1 MPTSTQ
7 TAFTNPQTLAAGDR
21 ILWADDYHTLR
32 TNQVYLD
39 SNTTQGISPAT
50 STAATVTGNLVFSTQ
65 NMTITNSGVNFTF
78 TVLAG
83 AGGIASLANTTT
95 GSTITGSA
103 IIQNGAFVATTISGG
118 NTFNLTN
125 TGIHSVANTTS
136 GSTLTGSVIFQPG
149 AGVGITISGQ
159 SFNFTG
165 TIIASLANTA
175 TGSTVTGSV
184 ILQSGANVAITISG
198 STFNFTSTAAG
209 GVAST
214 APAFNAYLTAD
225 QSLASSTDVK
235 LSLTTENFDI
245 GGMYGAASAA
255 ANPPTTGIYLFG
267 GAVSTFTNTLTSLR
281 LYRNASLYANLQVDN
296 QKDPGNGG
304 ANGSVIVEVTAT
316 TDYYEL
322 YAQVN
327 TVAVAISG
335 EETTYFYGYRIG
347 DRS

>member
-1 MPTSTQ
+1 MSHNTQ
-7 TAFTNPQTLAAGDR
+7 TSFSNPLTLASAER
-21 ILWADDYHTLR
+21 LLAHDYEVLR

-50 STAATVTGNLVFSTQ
+50 STAATVSGNLVFSTGGPF
-65 NMTITNSGVNFTF
+65 TITSVANVFTF
-78 TVLAG
+78 TVALG
-83 AGGIASLANTTT
+83 AGGISSLANTTAGST
-95 GSTITGSA
+95 ISTSVILQNGSFVASSLNSQTFHLTNTGIQSVANTSSGSTITGS
-103 IIQNGAFVATTISGG
+103 
-118 NTFNLTN
+118 
-125 TGIHSVANTTS
+125 
-136 GSTLTGSVIFQPG
+136 VILQPG
-149 AGVGITISGQ
+149 AGVGITVSGQ
-159 SFNFTG
+159 TFNFTG
-165 TIIASLANTA
+165 TIIQSLANTA

-184 ILQSGANVAITISG
+184 ILQGGANVAITISG

-225 QSLASSTDVK
+225 QSLASATDVK

-316 TDYYEL
+316 TDYYQL
-322 YAQVN
+322 YTQVN
-327 TVAVAISG
+327 ATATAISG

-347 DRS
+347 DRA